1 MDADQRSAD
10 PAIGMRA
17 VIDSRAAIDLRAE
30 IDHLRRERQAVI
42 LAHYYQDAEIQ
53 DLADFVGD
61 SLQLAQA
68 AARTD
73 AKAIVF
79 QICGTFSIVRS
90 SISVRSVSTRTG
102 RSSSR
107 QTRSQSGM

>member
-1 MDADQRSAD
+1 MRPSG
-10 PAIGMRA
+10 IGSSPSYHAERE
-17 VIDSRAAIDLRAE
+17 DS
-30 IDHLRRERQAVI
+30 
-42 LAHYYQDAEIQ
+42 
-53 DLADFVGD
+53 
-61 SLQLAQA
+61 
-68 AARTD
+68 TD

-90 SISVRSVSTRTG
+90 SISVRRVSTSAC